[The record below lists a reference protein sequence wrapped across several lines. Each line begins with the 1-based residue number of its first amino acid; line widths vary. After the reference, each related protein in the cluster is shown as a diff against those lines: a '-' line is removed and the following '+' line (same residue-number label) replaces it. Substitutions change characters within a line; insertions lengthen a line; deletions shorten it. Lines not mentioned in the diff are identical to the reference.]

1 MEVLIISISI
11 STQPLKAPLTS
22 VLIACPNYSRKTA
35 LSSSPFLAL
44 KEIALQE
51 FRKRRRCWRKRSTN
65 QFSKQETNK
74 GLRRPEKEKES
85 HWGKKSTSSCYWP
98 FIPPLF
104 PVLNPC
110 LSGSW
115 IRPTSE
121 APHSWQILRER
132 RIIRLLQKRIKD
144 RKDKESSRK

>member
-1 MEVLIISISI
+1 MGVLIISISI

-22 VLIACPNYSRKTA
+22 VLIACPNYIRKTA

-65 QFSKQETNK
+65 QFSKQETIK
-74 GLRRPEKEKES
+74 GLRKPEKEKES
-85 HWGKKSTSSCYWP
+85 HWKKKCIKLLLAIHSSS
-98 FIPPLF
+98 F

-110 LSGSW
+110 LTGSW